1 MRGEKSP
8 FTEPIRAETTARP
21 ARDGRFGVIP
31 CLTAPPSRYA
41 WAWCKEVI
49 VTVHLPPRIERIVKE
64 AVRSG
69 QYRSA
74 EDVLSEAVS
83 VWQARQ
89 AATETT
95 VDERQAAI
103 ERLKNFAKTHQLSLG
118 GMTIKQ
124 LRDEACP

>member
-1 MRGEKSP
+1 M
-8 FTEPIRAETTARP
+8 
-21 ARDGRFGVIP
+21 
-31 CLTAPPSRYA
+31 
-41 WAWCKEVI
+41 
-49 VTVHLPPRIERIVKE
+49 TVHLPPRIERIVKE